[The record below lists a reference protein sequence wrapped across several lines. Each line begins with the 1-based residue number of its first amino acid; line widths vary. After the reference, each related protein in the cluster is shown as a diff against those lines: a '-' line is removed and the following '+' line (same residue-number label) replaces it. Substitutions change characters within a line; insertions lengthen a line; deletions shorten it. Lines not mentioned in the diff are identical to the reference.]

1 MTQDGRKPSTRA
13 PQDVPARLIHNTRVR
28 VLNCN
33 ATGCLLE
40 AASPAA
46 IDSVA
51 MLQVTI
57 ADRIFEDAVQVVR
70 CVLISDRDGP
80 YHIATRFL
88 SIAPPYAGSLGRILR
103 IESDLAGWL
112 ELGAEGERVDDSAQV

>member
-1 MTQDGRKPSTRA
+1 MKQDGRKPSTRVTR
-13 PQDVPARLIHNTRVR
+13 DLPARLIQNNRVR

-40 AASPAA
+40 ATSSAA
-46 IDSVA
+46 INSVA
-51 MLQVTI
+51 MLQVI
-57 ADRIFEDAVQVVR
+57 IGDRIFEDAVQVVR
-70 CVLISDRDGP
+70 CVSIVNHNRF

-103 IESDLAGWL
+103 IDNQLAGWL
-112 ELGAEGERVDDSAQV
+112 ELGVEE